1 MTIFFVR
8 ELKLPK
14 VGRLV
19 AFGDIND
26 VSMRVTRASSLSAHR
41 EAGLCG
47 ELRRGSGWVRTL
59 AKARQWLRSSGPQ
72 ASKEALDSQAGSS
85 HAVFFDPCS
94 STSSASVRLSARYVD
109 GLPGIWKSAQEG
121 AAFLLQGQSARNG
134 IREV

>member
-47 ELRRGSGWVRTL
+47 ELRRESGWVRTL

-85 HAVFFDPCS
+85 HAVFFRPVLFNFFSVCQILRKVRGRAARDLEVRAGRGS
-94 STSSASVRLSARYVD
+94 FFASGPKRS
-109 GLPGIWKSAQEG
+109 
-121 AAFLLQGQSARNG
+121 
-134 IREV
+134 